1 MKDKRRLSII
11 SPLGD
16 FVRRESFGGILIV
29 FSAAIGLLF
38 ANTGLQV
45 VYRSF
50 LDASFSIQI
59 STFVLSMD
67 LGHVIN
73 DGLMTIFFFLVG
85 LEIKRELAQGHLS
98 SLRKAI
104 PSAIAALG
112 GMAIPA
118 LLFLLISDSASK
130 NGWGIAVAT
139 DIALALTV
147 LTLVGK
153 RAKESLRP
161 FLLGLA
167 VIDDIGAILI
177 IALFY
182 TSNLSFYWTL
192 FAIGS
197 LILVVFLKKL
207 GIEFRLAYVFAG
219 LALWLSLYKTGIHPT
234 IAGVILGLL
243 TPASPLIQQK
253 YVDREELTNLETI
266 GHVKESQRIVKGS
279 ISTVEWLEHSIHPWS
294 SYLIVP
300 LFAFSNSG
308 IRISSSSIQGALN
321 SSLFWA
327 IFIGL
332 VIGKPL
338 GIIISALTVKKFDF
352 GELPAGASLKEILAT
367 GMTAGIGFT
376 VAIFISKLAFQD
388 TAQQDQAIFA
398 VLCASAIS
406 GILAF
411 TLFTL
416 NLSVTKPGASSK
428 EVNSN

>member
-1 MKDKRRLSII
+1 MRNNKQLSVI
-11 SPLGD
+11 SPFGD
-16 FVRRESFGGILIV
+16 FVKRESFGGILIM
-29 FSAAIGLLF
+29 FSAVLGLLF
-38 ANTGLQV
+38 ANTGLRD

-50 LDASFSIQI
+50 LEASFSIQI

-85 LEIKRELAQGHLS
+85 LEIKRELAHGHLS
-98 SLRKAI
+98 SFRKAI

-118 LLFLLISDSASK
+118 LLFLLISDSQSK

-182 TSNLSFYWTL
+182 TSDLSFQWML
-192 FAIGS
+192 FAIVS
-197 LILVVFLKKL
+197 LILVVILKKF
-207 GIEFRLAYVFAG
+207 GIEFRLAYVLAG
-219 LALWLSLYKTGIHPT
+219 LALWLSLYKTGVHPT

-253 YVDREELTNLETI
+253 YIDQEELTNLETI
-266 GHVKESQRIVKGS
+266 DHVKESQKIVKGS

-308 IRISSSSIQGALN
+308 IVISSSSIQGALN
-321 SSLFWA
+321 ASLFWA
-327 IFIGL
+327 TFIGL

-338 GIIISALTVKKFDF
+338 GIFISALAIKKFDI
-352 GELPAGASLKEILAT
+352 GDLPTGTSLREILAT
-367 GMTAGIGFT
+367 GMAAGIGFT
-376 VAIFISKLAFQD
+376 VAIFISKLAFQN
-388 TAQQDQAIFA
+388 TAQQEQAIFG
-398 VLCASAIS
+398 VLCASVIA
-406 GILAF
+406 GILSF
-411 TLFTL
+411 VLFAL
-416 NLSVTKPGASSK
+416 NKGSAKSS
-428 EVNSN
+428 E

>member
-1 MKDKRRLSII
+1 MRNNKRLSVI

-16 FVRRESFGGILIV
+16 FVRRESFGGLLII
-29 FSAAIGLLF
+29 FSAVLGLLF
-38 ANTGLQV
+38 ANTGLRDA
-45 VYRSF
+45 YKSF
-50 LDASFSIQI
+50 LEASFSIQI

-85 LEIKRELAQGHLS
+85 LEIKRELVHGHLS
-98 SLRKAI
+98 SFRKAI

-118 LLFLLISDSASK
+118 LLFLLIADNQSK
-130 NGWGIAVAT
+130 SGWGIAVAT
-139 DIALALTV
+139 DIALALTI

-182 TSNLSFYWTL
+182 TSDLSFYWTL
-192 FAIGS
+192 FAIAS
-197 LILVVFLKKL
+197 LILIVILKKV

-253 YVDREELTNLETI
+253 YIDQEELTNLETI
-266 GHVKESQRIVKGS
+266 DHVKESQKIVKGS

-294 SYLIVP
+294 SYFIVP

-308 IRISSSSIQGALN
+308 IEISSSSIQGALN
-321 SSLFWA
+321 ASLFWA

-338 GIIISALTVKKFDF
+338 GIFISALAIKKFDI
-352 GELPAGASLKEILAT
+352 GDLPTGASFKEILAT
-367 GMTAGIGFT
+367 GMSAGIGFT

-388 TAQQDQAIFA
+388 TAQQEQAIFG
-398 VLCASAIS
+398 VLCASITAGLLS
-406 GILAF
+406 F
-411 TLFTL
+411 VLFAL
-416 NLSVTKPGASSK
+416 NKKG
-428 EVNSN
+428 VNSSA

>member
-1 MKDKRRLSII
+1 MKNNRRLSII
-11 SPLGD
+11 SPLSD
-16 FVRRESFGGILIV
+16 FVRRESFGGLLII
-29 FSAAIGLLF
+29 FSAALGVFF
-38 ANTGLQV
+38 ANSGLRDF
-45 VYRSF
+45 YKSF
-50 LDASFSIQI
+50 LDLSFSLQI

-67 LGHVIN
+67 LNHVVN

-85 LEIKRELAQGHLS
+85 LEIKRELAHGHLS
-98 SLRKAI
+98 SFRKAI

-112 GMAIPA
+112 GMAMPA
-118 LLFLLISDSASK
+118 FLFLLIADSQSK
-130 NGWGIAVAT
+130 SGWGIAVAT
-139 DIALALTV
+139 DIALALTI

-182 TSNLSFYWTL
+182 TSDLSFHWTL
-192 FAIGS
+192 FATAS
-197 LILVVFLKKL
+197 LILVVILKKL
-207 GIEFRLAYVFAG
+207 EIEIRLAYVLAG

-253 YVDREELTNLETI
+253 YIDQEELTNLETVD
-266 GHVKESQRIVKGS
+266 HVKESQKIVKGS

-294 SYLIVP
+294 SYFIVP
-300 LFAFSNSG
+300 LFAFTNSG
-308 IRISSSSIQGALN
+308 IEISRVSIQGAL
-321 SSLFWA
+321 SASLFWA

-332 VIGKPL
+332 VVGKPL
-338 GIIISALTVKKFDF
+338 GIFVSVFAIKKFDI
-352 GELPAGASLKEILAT
+352 GDLPTSASLKEILAT

-388 TAQQDQAIFA
+388 TAQQEQAIFG
-398 VLCASAIS
+398 VLCASIIAGLLS
-406 GILAF
+406 F
-411 TLFTL
+411 VLFNFNKRDKTP
-416 NLSVTKPGASSK
+416 NA
-428 EVNSN
+428 

>member
-1 MKDKRRLSII
+1 MRNYKQLSVI

-16 FVRRESFGGILIV
+16 FVKRESFGGLLIM
-29 FSAAIGLLF
+29 FSAVLGLLF
-38 ANTGLQV
+38 ANSGLRD
-45 VYRSF
+45 VYRNF
-50 LDASFSIQI
+50 LDASISIQI

-85 LEIKRELAQGHLS
+85 LEIKRELAHGHLS
-98 SLRKAI
+98 SFRKAI

-118 LLFLLISDSASK
+118 LLFLLISDSQSK
-130 NGWGIAVAT
+130 SGWGIAVAT
-139 DIALALTV
+139 DIALALTI

-182 TSNLSFYWTL
+182 TSDLSFQWTL
-192 FAIGS
+192 FAIAS
-197 LILVVFLKKL
+197 LILVVVLKKL
-207 GIEFRLAYVFAG
+207 GIEFRLAYVLAG

-253 YVDREELTNLETI
+253 YIDQEELTNLESI
-266 GHVKESQRIVKGS
+266 DHVKESQKIVKGS

-294 SYLIVP
+294 SFLIVP

-308 IRISSSSIQGALN
+308 IVITSSSIQGALN

-327 IFIGL
+327 IFTGL

-338 GIIISALTVKKFDF
+338 GIFFSALAIKKFDI
-352 GELPAGASLKEILAT
+352 GDLPTGASLREILAT
-367 GMTAGIGFT
+367 GMAAGIGFT
-376 VAIFISKLAFQD
+376 VAIFISKLAFQE
-388 TAQQDQAIFA
+388 TAQQEQAIFG
-398 VLCASAIS
+398 VLCASIIAGVLS
-406 GILAF
+406 F
-411 TLFTL
+411 VLFAL
-416 NLSVTKPGASSK
+416 NKKSTMPSR
-428 EVNSN
+428 

>member
-1 MKDKRRLSII
+1 MRSDKRLSII

-16 FVRRESFGGILIV
+16 FVRRESFGGLLIIL
-29 FSAAIGLLF
+29 SAVLGLLF
-38 ANTGLQV
+38 ANTGLRD

-50 LDASFSIQI
+50 LEASFQIQI

-85 LEIKRELAQGHLS
+85 LEIKRELSHGHLS
-98 SLRKAI
+98 SFRKAI

-118 LLFLLISDSASK
+118 LIFLFISDSQSK
-130 NGWGIAVAT
+130 SGWGIAVAT
-139 DIALALTV
+139 DIALALTI

-182 TSNLSFYWTL
+182 TSDLSFYWTL
-192 FAIGS
+192 FAILS
-197 LILVVFLKKL
+197 LILVVILKKV
-207 GIEFRLAYVFAG
+207 GIEFRLAYFLAG

-253 YVDREELTNLETI
+253 YIDQEELTNLETI
-266 GHVKESQRIVKGS
+266 DHVKESQKIVKGS

-294 SYLIVP
+294 SYIIVP

-308 IRISSSSIQGALN
+308 IEISSSSIQGALN
-321 SSLFWA
+321 ASLFWA

-338 GIIISALTVKKFDF
+338 GIFISALAIKKFDL
-352 GELPAGASLKEILAT
+352 GDLPTGASLKEILAT

-388 TAQQDQAIFA
+388 TARQEQAIFG
-398 VLCASAIS
+398 VLCASIIS
-406 GILAF
+406 GMLSF
-411 TLFTL
+411 VLFAL
-416 NLSVTKPGASSK
+416 NRS
-428 EVNSN
+428 VNSSE